1 MKPGLPPL
9 RRYRAI
15 VNSPGSGFSWVTA
28 VFSDQWY
35 LCASTMA
42 AAVTP
47 VLMSQVL
54 EEMMHKLSSL
64 HAESSVH
71 MGDPY
76 SVFKV
81 ASAPSVLSLFVRSSF

>member
-1 MKPGLPPL
+1 M
-9 RRYRAI
+9 
-15 VNSPGSGFSWVTA
+15 NSPGSGFSWVTA
-28 VFSDQWY
+28 VLSHQCY

-47 VLMSQVL
+47 VLLSQVL

-64 HAESSVH
+64 HAESSFQ